1 MSDDMKTM
9 LQFLEPQ
16 VLLALEGIGSVLR
29 TSAYNEVQALL
40 DDQNQVL
47 GVYSTYIKE
56 QLNRSRYKYETQHE
70 VSYLIIDS
78 PLKSQLNVYLE
89 FQKLCDVNL
98 VYLRCTSEVL
108 VSYILQQVPCPL
120 NKTELVEWFE
130 SNTADAE
137 EYQRFQRYMER

>member
-29 TSAYNEVQALL
+29 ASAYTEVQASL
-40 DDQNQVL
+40 DDQKQVL
-47 GVYSTYIKE
+47 DVYSTYIKE
-56 QLNRSRYKYETQHE
+56 QLNRSRYKYEVEHE

-78 PLKSQLNVYLE
+78 PSKRQLDVYLE
-89 FQKLCDVNL
+89 FQKLCNVNL
-98 VYLRCTSEVL
+98 VYLRCTSEAL
-108 VSYILQQVPCPL
+108 VSFILKQVPCPL
-120 NKTELVEWFE
+120 DKNELIEWFE

-137 EYQRFQRYMER
+137 EYQRFQRYLKR